1 MWEAG
6 PAADPVSQP
15 FGSAVRVT
23 LVPAVY
29 ESHTGGRPVMPKIKE
44 KHYMSVLGVSEKYV
58 PCKMCNSVV

>member
-15 FGSAVRVT
+15 FGNAVHVT

-29 ESHTGGRPVMPKIKE
+29 ESHTGRRPVMLKIKE

-58 PCKMCNSVV
+58 PFKMCNSVV